1 MGWSALIRVAHFNEY
16 LKKHEF
22 AHHNDVIIVEGD
34 GLEIHDFYSH
44 KMLIH
49 ISSHSKNETNSGS
62 IGYIIGS
69 EMILNILSSLD
80 TLQIVSHV

>member
-1 MGWSALIRVAHFNEY
+1 

-22 AHHNDVIIVEGD
+22 AHHDDVVIVEGD

-44 KMLIH
+44 KILMH
-49 ISSHSKNETNSGS
+49 ISSHSKNETNNRS
-62 IGYIIGS
+62 IGYI
-69 EMILNILSSLD
+69 MMLSTLLSLD